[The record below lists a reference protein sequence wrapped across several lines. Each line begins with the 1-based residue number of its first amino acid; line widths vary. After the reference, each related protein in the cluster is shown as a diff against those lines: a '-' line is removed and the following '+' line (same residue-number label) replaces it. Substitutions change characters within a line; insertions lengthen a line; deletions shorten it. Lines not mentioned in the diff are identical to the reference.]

1 MAKRYK
7 KKKRNKIR
15 LYLTCIVA
23 ICIMAFLIYNFFI
36 EKENESKN
44 MKEDMQDEQQLS
56 HNINIKNEQTE
67 LEEASNE
74 NVHLNVD
81 ILKPI
86 DLEKEVRNKL
96 ENKIGDAEILK
107 VHYILKT
114 LEEGT
119 VLLYYKINDTN
130 IYLVEV
136 DIAYKEITDTKEVKD
151 EELLQKLAIEDNLNE
166 DVKQDFE
173 TYKERIVEENSRL
186 NIIISNTEI
195 IINISYV

>member
-81 ILKPI
+81 ILIHGSPCQDFSKNGRNDLKTGRSILYERTLEIIDKELLRKPKVVVWENVPNLASKRHFSH
-86 DLEKEVRNKL
+86 LEHYLKTMESYGYTNNYK
-96 ENKIGDAEILK
+96 ILK
-107 VHYILKT
+107 ASDYGIPQARDR
-114 LEEGT
+114 
-119 VLLYYKINDTN
+119 LYVVSTIGGG
-130 IYLVEV
+130 
-136 DIAYKEITDTKEVKD
+136 
-151 EELLQKLAIEDNLNE
+151 
-166 DVKQDFE
+166 
-173 TYKERIVEENSRL
+173 
-186 NIIISNTEI
+186 
-195 IINISYV
+195 

>member
-1 MAKRYK
+1 
-7 KKKRNKIR
+7 
-15 LYLTCIVA
+15 
-23 ICIMAFLIYNFFI
+23 MAFLIYNFFI